1 MVVYTYNASN
11 WEVEMGRGAIGGQL
25 EAHEEAELYK
35 ATLSQ
40 KKKKK
45 SKIKYKQKIEIRKEI
60 EK

>member
-40 KKKKK
+40 KKKKIQN
-45 SKIKYKQKIEIRKEI
+45 KIQAKNRNKKRN
-60 EK
+60 